1 MTWNRFFWQPW
12 VSCLN
17 FFSLHRNVLLARQH
31 EDGSGNLGKNI
42 LVLESVEVQMYA
54 EGRGEFETEINRK
67 MPSVRKALV
76 ASILDTSPP
85 TSLPDCAQVVTWKC
99 TVKTITNMRFWE
111 SIIENGWFRGWPR
124 RTRGTSGARS
134 RWQNS
139 SFCTCR
145 QLHKQLRWE
154 PTIKCRLSCHLV
166 WTWQR
171 MLSQI
176 GNQRGPA
183 FSTHARNWLF
193 NSRFLKVWSLGS
205 LGSIQ
210 EQNFV
215 F

>member
-1 MTWNRFFWQPW
+1 MFWF
-12 VSCLN
+12 LN
-17 FFSLHRNVLLARQH
+17 LAVAGRR
-31 EDGSGNLGKNI
+31 G
-42 LVLESVEVQMYA
+42 VE
-54 EGRGEFETEINRK
+54 EINRK
-67 MPSVRKALV
+67 MPSVRKALM
-76 ASILDTSPP
+76 ASPKPGPPPP
-85 TSLPDCAQVVTWKC
+85 TRLHPPASTQVVTRKC

-124 RTRGTSGARS
+124 RTRGISDARS

-139 SFCTCR
+139 SFCKRR
-145 QLHKQLRWE
+145 QPHKQLRWE

>member
-1 MTWNRFFWQPW
+1 MLLLIR
-12 VSCLN
+12 N
-17 FFSLHRNVLLARQH
+17 FEKISICSWICPSQYRGKRSIQVLGNIAIKPHKLCAPSVEINKEIPKNARYFRRGAHKAKELPEVFHFGLLHR
-31 EDGSGNLGKNI
+31 
-42 LVLESVEVQMYA
+42 
-54 EGRGEFETEINRK
+54 
-67 MPSVRKALV
+67 
-76 ASILDTSPP
+76 
-85 TSLPDCAQVVTWKC
+85 KC

>member
-1 MTWNRFFWQPW
+1 MY
-12 VSCLN
+12 
-17 FFSLHRNVLLARQH
+17 RNVSSVAFALWGKCFGSWIWLLLEGGVLKRSIGKCRASERLWWLLA
-31 EDGSGNLGKNI
+31 
-42 LVLESVEVQMYA
+42 
-54 EGRGEFETEINRK
+54 NRA
-67 MPSVRKALV
+67 PL
-76 ASILDTSPP
+76 PP
-85 TSLPDCAQVVTWKC
+85 TRLHPPASTQVVTWKC

-124 RTRGTSGARS
+124 RTRGISDARS

-139 SFCTCR
+139 SFCKRR
-145 QLHKQLRWE
+145 QPHKQLRWE

>member
-1 MTWNRFFWQPW
+1 MFWF
-12 VSCLN
+12 LN
-17 FFSLHRNVLLARQH
+17 LAVAGRR
-31 EDGSGNLGKNI
+31 G
-42 LVLESVEVQMYA
+42 VE
-54 EGRGEFETEINRK
+54 EINRK
-67 MPSVRKALV
+67 MPSVRKALM
-76 ASILDTSPP
+76 ASRKPDPPPP
-85 TSLPDCAQVVTWKC
+85 TRLHPPASTQVVTWKC

-124 RTRGTSGARS
+124 RTRGISDARS

-139 SFCTCR
+139 SFCKRR
-145 QLHKQLRWE
+145 QPHKQLRWE

-193 NSRFLKVWSLGS
+193 NSRFFKVWSLGS

-210 EQNFV
+210 EQDFV